1 MSVDSGIRSSS
12 SFEKRPKKY
21 NDMFDTHTSQEQEET
36 EEMVERFFKVYRL
49 APDHNFKT
57 IKLAR
62 DFHIYYLLN
71 GLKGLPSGFDSLD
84 ASKPWLVY
92 WIVHALDM
100 LDALDRVPQS
110 TIDGI
115 VDYLG
120 NKCQNRTTG
129 GFGGGFQQ
137 LSHTAPTYAAVN
149 ALCIIH
155 PYTSVKNSALDVID
169 RKLLYNFFMSLKDRK
184 SGGFCVHKDG
194 EVDVRGCYTIL
205 SVATLLNICT
215 DELKEGVRDYVVN
228 SQTYEGGCGSYP
240 GHEAHGGY
248 AFCGL
253 AALLLI
259 KDWEGLNVEEMA
271 YWCARRQM
279 SFEGGFQ
286 GRTNKLVDSC
296 YSFWMGGTF
305 PLIQAIIAAEKS
317 DTDRTET
324 DINIFKHLQWVPRQG
339 SSSGGNV
346 EQSATS
352 YTSTSLE
359 SSTSTISIEEIT
371 DENTQE
377 EDPYPE
383 LQDTEWLFN
392 QTALQEYLM
401 LCSQLNNGGM
411 RDKPGKSRD
420 FYHTCYALSG
430 LSVSQNNPSGRVTA
444 IGLPENKLRVIN
456 PVFGLCADKSAAVLK
471 YFGDRDAI

>member
-1 MSVDSGIRSSS
+1 MSTSEKRC
-12 SFEKRPKKY
+12 SFEKRPKK
-21 NDMFDTHTSQEQEET
+21 NHDMFDTPTSKEQEET
-36 EEMVERFFKVYRL
+36 EELIERYFKVYRL

-57 IKLAR
+57 IKLSK
-62 DFHIYYLLN
+62 DFHVHYLLT
-71 GLKGLPSGFDSLD
+71 GLRGLPSGFDSLD

-100 LDALDRVPQS
+100 LDALDRIPQE

-120 NKCQNRTTG
+120 NKCQNRITG

-137 LSHTAPTYAAVN
+137 LSHSAPTYAAVN
-149 ALCIIH
+149 ALSIIH
-155 PYTSVKNSALDVID
+155 PYTTVKNRALDIID
-169 RKLLYNFFMSLKDRK
+169 RKLLYNFFMSLKDEK

-194 EVDVRGCYTIL
+194 EVDVRGCYTVL
-205 SVATLLNICT
+205 SVAKLLNICT
-215 DELKEGVRDYVVN
+215 DELIRGVKEYVVN
-228 SQTYEGGCGSYP
+228 TQTYEGGCGSFP

-253 AALLLI
+253 ATLLLI
-259 KDWEGLNVEEMA
+259 KDWDGLNVDEMA

-286 GRTNKLVDSC
+286 GRTGKLVDSC

-305 PLIQAIIAAEKS
+305 PLLQAIIAAEKNEA
-317 DTDRTET
+317 DRTET
-324 DINIFKHLQWVPRQG
+324 DINVFKYLQWAPPPQRT
-339 SSSGGNV
+339 N
-346 EQSATS
+346 ATPEA
-352 YTSTSLE
+352 STATE
-359 SSTSTISIEEIT
+359 TTTSTISIEEIT
-371 DENTQE
+371 DENTQSK

-420 FYHTCYALSG
+420 YYHTCYALSG

-444 IGLPENKLRVIN
+444 IGHPDNKLRAIN
-456 PVFGLCADKSAAVLK
+456 PVFGMCRDKSANVLE
-471 YFGDRDAI
+471 YFGNRDVI